1 MRVNLFKLSAIASI
15 LGWLTVLALVPLL
28 LIVAVSFLSIGQG
41 DRIVQLPFS
50 LNAYQQLLQ
59 PIFLTVLGRS
69 LLVSAITTVLCLL
82 LGYPFAYCLTRL
94 PQSWRQLMLFLLII
108 PFWTSSLIRA
118 YAMITILK
126 ARGLLNQTLL
136 HLGII
141 HQPLHILYTPV
152 ATQIGLVY
160 SLLPF
165 MVLPIYSV
173 LEKLDWNLVDAAHDL
188 GASRLQIFI
197 RIVLPLSR
205 SGILSGVLLVFL
217 PAMTIFY
224 IPQVLGGARSMLL
237 GNLINNQFL
246 QAQNWPLGSA
256 LSVALTVLMLLMLG
270 FYYRVTAR
278 RERQGLL

>member
-15 LGWLTVLALVPLL
+15 LGWLIVLALVPLL

-59 PIFLTVLGRS
+59 PIFLTVLARS

-82 LGYPFAYCLTRL
+82 FGYPFAYCLTRL

-141 HQPLHILYTPV
+141 HQPLHILYTPA

-224 IPQVLGGARSMLL
+224 IPKVLGGARSMLL

-278 RERQGLL
+278 RDRQGLL

>member
-1 MRVNLFKLSAIASI
+1 MRVNLFKLNAIGII
-15 LGWLTVLALVPLL
+15 LVWLFILALVPFI
-28 LIVAVSFLSIGQG
+28 LIVAVSFLNVGQG
-41 DRIVQLPFS
+41 HHIVQFPFTV
-50 LNAYQQLLQ
+50 NAYQQLLQ

-69 LLVSAITTVLCLL
+69 LAVSAVTTVLCLL

-94 PQSWRQLMLFLLII
+94 PSSWRQFMLFLLII

-141 HQPLHILYTPV
+141 HQPMHILYTPV

-173 LEKLDWNLVDAAHDL
+173 LEKLDWDLVEAARDL
-188 GASRLQIFI
+188 GATRLQTFI
-197 RIVLPLSR
+197 RIILPLSR

-224 IPQVLGGARSMLL
+224 IPKVLGGARSMLL

-256 LSVALTVLMLLMLG
+256 LSVALTVLMLMMLG
-270 FYYRVTAR
+270 IYYRVTAR